1 MSNTID
7 KEELKKMLE
16 PIIQGLSASIT
27 VDMLIGYK
35 IDNINERFG
44 LQLPTV
50 EDTMK
55 VHAETMDKV
64 ANEQRRETEA
74 QVQGETSIN

>member
-16 PIIQGLSASIT
+16 GIIQGLSASIT
-27 VDMLIGYK
+27 VSMVIGHK

-44 LQLPTV
+44 LQLLTV

-64 ANEQRRETEA
+64 TNEQRRKTET